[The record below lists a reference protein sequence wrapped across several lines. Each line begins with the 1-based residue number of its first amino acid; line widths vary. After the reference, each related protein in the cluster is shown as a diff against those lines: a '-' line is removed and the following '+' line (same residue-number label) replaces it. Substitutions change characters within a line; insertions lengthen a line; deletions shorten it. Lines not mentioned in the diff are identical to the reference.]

1 MNKKYIITG
10 AHGTGKTSIM
20 NKLKERG
27 FNCIDE
33 NSREII
39 AEQVDEITS
48 EPNYETA
55 LSVLS

>member
-33 NSREII
+33 NSRLRNCFSCVMLRFI
-39 AEQVDEITS
+39 
-48 EPNYETA
+48 
-55 LSVLS
+55 L